1 MLRILIPF
9 CKQEKT
15 NREHGRRRHTP
26 RQNNSPA
33 ISAGIPHG
41 YIWNGSVLLPESF
54 AAVLPP
60 LAPSAPALRRA
71 SPECHPSAVP
81 VPESVTPSVGRFGR
95 SSADIVWLFICPF
108 AVDNYTRNK
117 HKLQDLRDENP
128 QFIALTKKPRPS
140 SPIFWL
146 CAQEEAGRPLLRRSP
161 PRFGHAYASGSG
173 SWAGWVCSAWAN
185 CSSRSASSA
194 CRAAAA

>member
-1 MLRILIPF
+1 MDIFGTALSFCLR
-9 CKQEKT
+9 
-15 NREHGRRRHTP
+15 
-26 RQNNSPA
+26 
-33 ISAGIPHG
+33 
-41 YIWNGSVLLPESF
+41 V
-54 AAVLPP
+54 
-60 LAPSAPALRRA
+60 LRR
-71 SPECHPSAVP
+71 SCRRLHLRPPRLGGRLQSAIRP
-81 VPESVTPSVGRFGR
+81 QSLYLRALPLRWALIGR